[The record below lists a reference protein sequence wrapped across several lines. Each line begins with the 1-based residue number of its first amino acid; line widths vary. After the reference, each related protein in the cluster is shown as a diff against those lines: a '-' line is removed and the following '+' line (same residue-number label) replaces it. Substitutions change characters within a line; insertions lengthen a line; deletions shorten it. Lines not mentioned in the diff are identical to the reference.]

1 MADTIRFLLNQSE
14 QRVRGVSPSTTVL
27 QWLRARADR
36 RGTKQGCAEGDC
48 GACTVIVGTLSGG
61 GVRYRAINACIQPLP
76 SLHGKVVL
84 TVEDLAGPDGTLHPV
99 QQAMVTTHASQCG
112 FCTPGFVMSLAALWL
127 SHDAYPG
134 DTVVSDA
141 LVGNLCRCTG
151 YRPILDAAR
160 LAFRLA
166 RPGDW
171 SDRAG
176 CDRAAL
182 AGLGE
187 PTDLDLTVGN
197 ERYLAPITVDSLVKA
212 RADYPDATI
221 IAGATDVGL
230 WITKQRRHMP
240 VLISTMAIDALR
252 RTVVETE
259 QVALGAG
266 LTYTEAAP
274 VIEQYFPALASLY
287 TRFASLQVRNA
298 GTIGGNV
305 ANGSPIGDSMP
316 MLLALD
322 ASVELASVRGRR
334 TLLLSDFYLGYQQK
348 AMATDEVV
356 TALKIPR
363 HGADWLLAGEKISK
377 RFDQDISAVC
387 GGFAIRCDAA
397 GIVQEARLG
406 FGGMAAIPA
415 RASKLEAAL
424 IGQRWSEDSV
434 QTALPALAEDF
445 TPIDDMRASAEYR
458 QRVAGNLLRR
468 FALTTTAADYPAEG
482 IYAHAG

>member
-1 MADTIRFLLNQSE
+1 MADTIRFLLNQTE
-14 QRVRGVSPSTTVL
+14 QRVRDIAPSTTVL

-48 GACTVIVGTLSGG
+48 GACTVIVGTLHGG
-61 GVRYRAINACIQPLP
+61 GVSYRAINACIQPLP
-76 SLHGKVVL
+76 SLHGKVLL
-84 TVEDLAGPDGTLHPV
+84 TVEDLAAPDGTLHPV

-112 FCTPGFVMSLAALWL
+112 FCTPGVVMSLVALWL
-127 SHDAYPG
+127 SHDTDPG

-160 LAFRLA
+160 LAFRLE

-171 SDRAG
+171 TDRADR
-176 CDRAAL
+176 DRAVL

-187 PTDLDLTVGN
+187 PTDLDITVGEN
-197 ERYLAPITVDSLVKA
+197 RYLAPITVNKLVKA
-212 RADYPDATI
+212 RADHPDATI

-230 WITKQRRHMP
+230 WITKQRRQMP

-252 RTVVETE
+252 RTVVEAD
-259 QVALGAG
+259 QVTLGAG
-266 LTYTEAAP
+266 LTYTDAAP
-274 VIEQYFPALASLY
+274 TIKRYFPALASLY

-334 TLLLSDFYLGYQQK
+334 TLPLTDFYLGYQQN

-363 HGADWLLAGEKISK
+363 HGAEWLLAGEKISK

-387 GGFAIRCDAA
+387 GGFAIRFDAD

-424 IGQRWSEDSV
+424 VGQRWSEDSV
-434 QTALPALAEDF
+434 QAALPALAEDF
-445 TPIDDMRASAEYR
+445 TPIDDMRASAQYR
-458 QRVAGNLLRR
+458 LRVAGNLLRR
-468 FALTTTAADYPAEG
+468 FALTTTASDYPAGG
-482 IYAHAG
+482 ICAHAR